1 MTALL
6 MLRSWKNNVFDANVR
21 FGADQTQRT
30 EFNGKEGVVGM
41 MQSRSRCWRG
51 KWSHHLVQPAAYFF
65 AGDHSRQSNRKR
77 GPGSPVDVGSCEG
90 FSDACITKQSTR
102 FRGRR
107 ARSAKVRNRR
117 PEGARFRRCDL
128 GI

>member
-1 MTALL
+1 
-6 MLRSWKNNVFDANVR
+6 
-21 FGADQTQRT
+21 
-30 EFNGKEGVVGM
+30 M

-51 KWSHHLVQPAAYFF
+51 KWSHHLVQPAASFLRVTTV
-65 AGDHSRQSNRKR
+65 GSRIRKT
-77 GPGSPVDVGSCEG
+77 GPGSPDDVGSCEG
-90 FSDACITKQSTR
+90 LSDACITKQSTR

-128 GI
+128 RN